1 MIIGRIHDTVKLVG
15 LTAKWEQKK
24 QNIGKKQ
31 AELTPEERQ
40 IEHFREQM
48 EDIREGNEYA
58 QIGNKINSGAK
69 LTPEEIEYLRRE
81 NPQALQNYEEIQ
93 KEKEN
98 YKRQLRSCKTKK
110 DVEKLK
116 QQKMG
121 EFMAA
126 AKKID
131 TSPYIPK
138 EQKLAMFGKLLAK
151 LKVVEEAHYE
161 FTKSLAYQSLPTE
174 EEKQQAEVAERE
186 QKLPEVTAEEAEVS
200 EQAMEMEQVI
210 EPEQA
215 EMSLQDNQSDETLAD
230 EADPVKTLAETTES
244 VEADG
249 TKPHDTKIEYEQAK
263 VPQQKTNTQV
273 SQTQQAQAP
282 QNPQNIRR
290 DIENMMRKY
299 NASTKKVDV
308 LA

>member
-1 MIIGRIHDTVKLVG
+1 MIIGRIHDTVRLAG

-31 AELTPEERQ
+31 VELTPEERQ
-40 IEHFREQM
+40 LEHFMEQL

-81 NPQALQNYEEIQ
+81 NPQALQAYEEIQ
-93 KEKEN
+93 QEKEN
-98 YKRQLRSCKTKK
+98 YKRQLKNCRTKEE
-110 DVEKLK
+110 VEKLK

-126 AKKID
+126 AKKAD
-131 TSPYIPK
+131 TNPNIPK
-138 EQKLAMFGKLLAK
+138 EQKLAILAK
-151 LKVVEEAHYE
+151 ILAKVLVVEEVHYE

-174 EEKQQAEVAERE
+174 EEKQQAEKAARE
-186 QKLPEVTAEEAEVS
+186 QKMPEMSADEQEIVEESEEAAQEIEFEHSEV
-200 EQAMEMEQVI
+200 EGQV
-210 EPEQA
+210 
-215 EMSLQDNQSDETLAD
+215 
-230 EADPVKTLAETTES
+230 AETEQMIEAEQSGEARQVLSNQPHES
-244 VEADG
+244 
-249 TKPHDTKIEYEQAK
+249 Y
-263 VPQQKTNTQV
+263 
-273 SQTQQAQAP
+273 
-282 QNPQNIRR
+282 NPQAIRR

-299 NASTKKVDV
+299 KDSTKKVDV